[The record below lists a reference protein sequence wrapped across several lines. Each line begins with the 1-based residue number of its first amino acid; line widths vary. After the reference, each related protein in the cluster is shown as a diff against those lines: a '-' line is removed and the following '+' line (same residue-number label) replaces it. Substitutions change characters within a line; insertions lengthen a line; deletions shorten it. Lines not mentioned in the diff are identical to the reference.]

1 METVKASNRVELKM
15 WQELQRRFKVSMG
28 QYESEV
34 AKIHANACTRKPGRC
49 RCCIFKTKVVLLE
62 EELSKMVEKM
72 EIA

>member
-1 METVKASNRVELKM
+1 METVKASNRVELEM
-15 WQELQRRFKVSMG
+15 WQDLQRQFKVSMG

-49 RCCIFKTKVVLLE
+49 RLCIFKTKVVLLK
-62 EELSKMVEKM
+62 EELAKLIEKM